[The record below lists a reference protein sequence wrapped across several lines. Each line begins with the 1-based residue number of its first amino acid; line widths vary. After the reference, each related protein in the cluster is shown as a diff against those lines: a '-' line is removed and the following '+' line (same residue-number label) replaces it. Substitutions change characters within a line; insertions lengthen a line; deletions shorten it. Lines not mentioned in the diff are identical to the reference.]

1 MNPLNPINHTNR
13 GDGITYLNGLTG
25 AVSYP
30 TSRSDPVFRLVGKLR
45 ELATTLGLA
54 VALGCVPIL
63 VIMSL
68 YAGLLL
74 SLEVPRRF
82 VDSGV
87 EEFEGAKR
95 EEARRFLRETEFVLN
110 EDAMVPSGALRVESV
125 KKCPPDAEPG
135 DPIDGPQ
142 PGRVRL
148 PYSVVVRE
156 YGPFGIPMRPI
167 RWHCGGTATRGE
179 RYLVSG

>member
-1 MNPLNPINHTNR
+1 M
-13 GDGITYLNGLTG
+13 
-25 AVSYP
+25 V
-30 TSRSDPVFRLVGKLR
+30 KLR
-45 ELATTLGLA
+45 ELATLFGLA
-54 VALGCVPIL
+54 VALACTPIL
-63 VIMSL
+63 VIVSL

-87 EEFEGAKR
+87 QEFEGVKR
-95 EEARRFLRETEFVLN
+95 EEARRFLYATEMVLN
-110 EDAMVPSGALRVESV
+110 EYMVPYGALRVESV
-125 KKCPPDAEPG
+125 KMCPPDAKPG
-135 DPIDGPQ
+135 DPIDGPT

-148 PYSVVVRE
+148 PYSVEVRE

-167 RWHCGGTATRGE
+167 KWHCDGTATRGE